1 MAKGRK
7 QPQRTCLGCRQ
18 VKDQSELIRFVRSP
32 EGQVLV
38 DLKGRLPGRGAY
50 LCNSRECMTAALS
63 RQQFNRAFR
72 CDCQPTELSELT
84 DRVARELLRQ
94 LANLLGMARK
104 SANLVAGSNAVLDAL
119 KRKRAI
125 SAIILARDI
134 SPQIGDKI
142 RQNAARQDIL
152 TTELFDKM
160 ELGRILGRAERSV
173 VGLSDGKLAEAFIS
187 DWRRYKDIS
196 GES

>member
-1 MAKGRK
+1 MTEGRR

-32 EGQVLV
+32 DGEILV

-50 LCNSRECMTAALS
+50 LCNSRECMGAAIN

-72 CDCQPTELSELT
+72 SECQPSDLSGLT
-84 DRVARELLRQ
+84 DRVTRELLKH
-94 LANLLGMARK
+94 LAGLLGMARK
-104 SANLVAGSNAVLDAL
+104 SASMVAGSNAVLDAL
-119 KRKRAI
+119 TRKKAL
-125 SAIILARDI
+125 SAIILAKDI

-142 RQNAARQDIL
+142 RRKAARQNIL

-160 ELGRILGRAERSV
+160 ELGRIFGRAERSV

-187 DWRRYKDIS
+187 DWHRYKDIS

>member
-1 MAKGRK
+1 MAEGRK

-18 VKDQSELIRFVRSP
+18 VKDQSGLIRFVRSP
-32 EGQVLV
+32 EGEILV

-50 LCNSRECMTAALS
+50 LCNIRECMGEAVN

-72 CDCQPTELSELT
+72 SECQPVDLPGLT
-84 DRVARELLRQ
+84 DRVARELLKH
-94 LANLLGMARK
+94 LAGLLGMARK
-104 SANLVAGSNAVLDAL
+104 SANLVAGSNAVIDAL
-119 KRKRAI
+119 TRKKAL
-125 SAIILARDI
+125 SVIILAKDI
-134 SPQIGDKI
+134 SPQIGAKI
-142 RQNAARQDIL
+142 RGKAARQDIL

-173 VGLSDGKLAEAFIS
+173 VGLSDGKLADAFIG
-187 DWRRYKDIS
+187 DLRRYKDIS

>member
-1 MAKGRK
+1 MTGGRK

-32 EGQVLV
+32 DGEILA

-50 LCNSRECMTAALS
+50 LCNSRKCMEAAVT

-72 CDCQPTELSELT
+72 SECQPADVSELADKVT
-84 DRVARELLRQ
+84 QELLKQ
-94 LANLLGMARK
+94 LASLLGMARK
-104 SANLVAGSNAVLDAL
+104 SSNFVAGSNATLDAL
-119 KRKRAI
+119 TRKRAMSVI
-125 SAIILARDI
+125 VLAEDI
-134 SPQIGDKI
+134 SSQIGEKI
-142 RQNAARQDIL
+142 RYRAERQNIL
-152 TTELFDKM
+152 TTVLFDKM

-173 VGLSDGKLAEAFIS
+173 VGLPDGKLADAFIG
-187 DWRRYKDIS
+187 DLRRYKDIS

>member
-1 MAKGRK
+1 MAKRCK

-18 VKDQSELIRFVRSP
+18 VKDQSEMIRFVRSP
-32 EGQVLV
+32 EGEILV

-50 LCNSRECMTAALS
+50 LCNSRDCMMAAVN

-72 CDCQPTELSELT
+72 SECQPADLSTLT
-84 DRVARELLRQ
+84 DRVARELLKH
-94 LANLLGMARK
+94 LASLLGMARK
-104 SANLVAGSNAVLDAL
+104 SANLVTGSNAVLDAL
-119 KRKRAI
+119 TRKKTL
-125 SAIILARDI
+125 SAIILAQDI

-142 RQNAARQDIL
+142 RRKAARQKIL
-152 TTELFDKM
+152 TAELFDKM

-173 VGLSDGKLAEAFIS
+173 VGVSDGKLAAAFMS
-187 DWRRYKDIS
+187 DWHRYKDIS

>member
-1 MAKGRK
+1 MAKGCK

-32 EGQVLV
+32 EGEILV

-50 LCNSRECMTAALS
+50 LCNSRDCMMAAVN

-72 CDCQPTELSELT
+72 CECQPADLSTLT
-84 DRVARELLRQ
+84 DRVARELLKH
-94 LANLLGMARK
+94 LASLLGMARK
-104 SANLVAGSNAVLDAL
+104 SANLVTGSNAVLDAL
-119 KRKRAI
+119 TRKKTL
-125 SAIILARDI
+125 SAIILAKDI

-142 RQNAARQDIL
+142 RRKAARQNIL
-152 TTELFDKM
+152 TAELFDKM

-173 VGLSDGKLAEAFIS
+173 VGVSDGKLAAAFMS
-187 DWRRYKDIS
+187 DWHRYKDIS

>member
-1 MAKGRK
+1 MAKGCK

-32 EGQVLV
+32 EGEILV

-50 LCNSRECMTAALS
+50 LCNSRDCIMAAVN

-72 CDCQPTELSELT
+72 CECQPADLSTLT
-84 DRVARELLRQ
+84 DRVARELLKH
-94 LANLLGMARK
+94 LASLLGMARK
-104 SANLVAGSNAVLDAL
+104 SANLVTGSNAVLDAL
-119 KRKRAI
+119 TRKKAL
-125 SAIILARDI
+125 SAIILAKDI

-142 RQNAARQDIL
+142 RRKAARQKIL
-152 TTELFDKM
+152 TAELFDKM

-173 VGLSDGKLAEAFIS
+173 VGVSDGKLAAAFMS
-187 DWRRYKDIS
+187 DWHRYKDIS

>member
-1 MAKGRK
+1 MAKGCK

-32 EGQVLV
+32 EGEILV

-50 LCNSRECMTAALS
+50 LCNSRDCMMAAVN

-72 CDCQPTELSELT
+72 CECQPADLSTLT
-84 DRVARELLRQ
+84 DRVARELLKH
-94 LANLLGMARK
+94 LASLLGMARK
-104 SANLVAGSNAVLDAL
+104 SANLVTGSNAVLDAL
-119 KRKRAI
+119 TRKKTL
-125 SAIILARDI
+125 SAIILAQDI

-142 RQNAARQDIL
+142 RRKAARQKIL
-152 TTELFDKM
+152 TAELFDKM

-173 VGLSDGKLAEAFIS
+173 VGVSDGKLAAAFMS
-187 DWRRYKDIS
+187 DWHRYKDIS

>member
-1 MAKGRK
+1 MAKGCK

-32 EGQVLV
+32 EGEILV

-50 LCNSRECMTAALS
+50 LCNSRDCMMAAVN

-72 CDCQPTELSELT
+72 CECQPADLSTLT
-84 DRVARELLRQ
+84 DRVARELLKH
-94 LANLLGMARK
+94 LASLLGMARK
-104 SANLVAGSNAVLDAL
+104 SANLVTGSNAVLDAL
-119 KRKRAI
+119 TRKKAL
-125 SAIILARDI
+125 SAIILAKDI

-142 RQNAARQDIL
+142 RRKAARQNIL
-152 TTELFDKM
+152 TAELFDKM

-173 VGLSDGKLAEAFIS
+173 VGVSDGKLAAAFMS
-187 DWRRYKDIS
+187 DWHRYKDIS